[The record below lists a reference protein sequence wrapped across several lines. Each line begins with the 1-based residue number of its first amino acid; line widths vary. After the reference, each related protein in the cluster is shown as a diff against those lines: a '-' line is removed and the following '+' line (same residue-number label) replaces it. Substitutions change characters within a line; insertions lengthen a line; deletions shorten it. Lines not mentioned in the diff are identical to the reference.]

1 MSCSVPFHEIMK
13 ECNSTRN
20 NILLQQLATKK
31 NSERA
36 RHDDA
41 DCFLRLTAKCSR
53 SETLCVS
60 ATDECAFKFLSSA
73 SSSSSSSIVV
83 SDCPIELTQNT
94 R

>member
-1 MSCSVPFHEIMK
+1 MK

-60 ATDECAFKFLSSA
+60 ATDECAFKFLGSA
-73 SSSSSSSIVV
+73 SSSSSSSSTSIVM